1 MARISQALNPGELKS
16 LPEGEHCDGAGL
28 YLRVTGIGGRSW
40 IVKYQWAKK
49 QEKMGIGA
57 LADVGLSAA
66 REKAKAIR
74 QQARDGINPKLQR
87 EQVSASARS
96 APLFKDFA
104 TLICDRAVTGLKGDK
119 SKAKWRRCI
128 DAYCKPLHTIPVNQ
142 IGVDDIVN
150 TLLPIWRTK
159 PVAARETR
167 SHLQH
172 IFGAAKALGHI
183 DRNANNPAVWQ
194 DNLKH
199 LLPKPPKKGALRGKH
214 KSLPYDEMPDFMVD
228 LRALPAQSARMLE
241 VCILTCVRTIEAIQM
256 RWTQIDWKRGRW
268 VIPGKVMKN
277 GMEADIPLTGSVIAM
292 LREIQN
298 AKWDDTYVFPGLK
311 AGTTCS
317 NNTMLKLLKVDMKR
331 NATVHGFRSTFR
343 TWGQNETS
351 IEREALE
358 YCLHHIEGGEAEL
371 AYARGDIWQKRNAA
385 LAAWEAFCNSK
396 ASQRPATSSWS
407 PDSNGRGVVFQRS
420 AMP

>member
-1 MARISQALNPGELKS
+1 
-16 LPEGEHCDGAGL
+16 
-28 YLRVTGIGGRSW
+28 
-40 IVKYQWAKK
+40 VKYQWAKK
-49 QEKMGIGA
+49 QEKMGIGS
-57 LADVGLSAA
+57 LADVGLAAA

-74 QQARDGINPKLQR
+74 QQARGGINPKLQR

-104 TLICDRAVTGLKGDK
+104 TLICDRAVKGLKGDK

-128 DAYCKPLHTIPVNQ
+128 DVYCKPLHKMPVSQ

-150 TLLPIWRTK
+150 TLLPIWHTK

-183 DRNANNPAVWQ
+183 DRNANNPAVWH

-199 LLPKPPKKGALRGKH
+199 LLPKPPTKGALRGRH

-228 LRALPAQSARMLE
+228 LRALPVQSARMLE
-241 VCILTCVRTIEAIQM
+241 VCILTCVRTIEVIQM
-256 RWTQIDWKRGRW
+256 RWAQIDWKRGRW

-277 GMEADIPLTGSVIAM
+277 GMEADIPLTGTVIAL
-292 LREIQN
+292 LRDIQK
-298 AKWDDTYVFPGLK
+298 AKWDDTNVFPGLK

-317 NNTMLKLLKVDMKR
+317 NNTMLKLLKVDMARK
-331 NATVHGFRSTFR
+331 ATVHGFRSTFR
-343 TWGQNETS
+343 TWGRTRPQSSAKFWNTACIASRAARPNSRMPVATS
-351 IEREALE
+351 GRS
-358 YCLHHIEGGEAEL
+358 
-371 AYARGDIWQKRNAA
+371 ARPLWQHGRHSAIA
-385 LAAWEAFCNSK
+385 RQ
-396 ASQRPATSSWS
+396 SQRPTTSCWL
-407 PDSNGRGVVFQRS
+407 PDQ
-420 AMP
+420 